1 MSLQHAAK
9 YLAQHGRGKDT
20 MLVHMTPREVG
31 GLQALAKASG
41 GSLSVNPNTGL
52 PEAGFLDSMMPM
64 LIGAGLAAATGGTS
78 LALTPGMIGL
88 GVGAIE
94 GLRTGDLGKG
104 ITAGLGAYGGAG
116 LAGGL
121 MGAGASSLAS
131 QNAGAAFDPTTMAT
145 SGQGA
150 MMGVTPDV
158 MTMEQ
163 LQAAHPEATLAEL
176 DAAQQSQ
183 NAMKTA
189 ALEQQAAADV
199 LKPKVI
205 EAPTSSSLDKIKAGL
220 GATTDNLSSAGNFL
234 KDNSKYAMAAASPLA
249 AGLGEMPEYKGS
261 GPNPYRYR
269 FERGEASPF
278 PTASRTGIE
287 QSYFPNM
294 RYVPYAGG
302 GAVEAMSDAN
312 AIGANTGFP
321 MADIQRGAYATP
333 YQQPISQNVVTGAQ
347 DTRVDSYTGT
357 ERLAEGGTAKE
368 NPLLASPYRQEYLN
382 ENGAGANSAPGSIS
396 SGPGQGIS
404 GIATGLGLGMMGLGE
419 ALGPG
424 IASGV
429 IGALGS
435 GIAGSQADA
444 MGNAMSAL
452 SDIAAQ
458 SESTPGVVSMSDS
471 QGNVVSV
478 SSPAS
483 ISAADIAMGLADAVA
498 AASTSASSSSSAGV
512 GGGTGSGS
520 DGGTGDAGTAT
531 GDGGASGGDGGGG
544 EANGGLLRRKYAMGG
559 LSDLGG
565 YSDGGRLLRG
575 PGDGVSDSI
584 PAVIGKR
591 QPARLADGEFVVPA
605 RIVSELGNGSTEAGA
620 RKLYAMLDRVQ
631 KARGKTVGKGKVAKN
646 TRADKYLPA

>member
-31 GLQALAKASG
+31 GLQALARANG
-41 GSLSVNPNTGL
+41 GTLSVNPDTGL

-131 QNAGAAFDPTTMAT
+131 QNAGAAFNPATMAT
-145 SGQGA
+145 TGEGA
-150 MMGVTPDV
+150 MLGTTPNVMG
-158 MTMEQ
+158 MEQ
-163 LQAAHPEATLAEL
+163 LQAAHPEATMAEL
-176 DAAQQSQ
+176 DAAQQAQKSALDTWEAQQ
-183 NAMKTA
+183 NAMRSA
-189 ALEQQAAADV
+189 PQA
-199 LKPKVI
+199 I
-205 EAPTSSSLDKIKAGL
+205 EAPASSAMDKIKAGL
-220 GATTDNLSSAGNFL
+220 GATTSSPSAGLNFL
-234 KDNSKYAMAAASPLA
+234 KDNAKYAMAAASPLA